1 MNYSMVKRLIFKD
14 WYLQRWSIIAA
25 IAGGAITLAIIVTGG
40 KAGFLLGVIGLV
52 TVLIAV
58 GAQVAMATTVLERK
72 EQTLPFVMSLPV
84 SYREYTAAKIFAI
97 LSIFLLPWLTL
108 VLGSLAI
115 LTLFPESPRGLVPFV
130 AIMATEI
137 LVSTCL
143 VIAVAVTSE
152 SQGWTIGAIMVG
164 NLALNA
170 IGYYVAHIPSIARGM
185 DGHTVQWSSAA
196 SVLLL
201 GEFAMA
207 VLLLGLTFL
216 FQARRTDFL

>member
-1 MNYSMVKRLIFKD
+1 MNYSMVKRLILKD
-14 WYLQRWSIIAA
+14 WYLQRWSIVAA
-25 IAGGAITLAIIVTGG
+25 IAGGAITLAVIVTGG

-84 SYREYTAAKIFAI
+84 SYREYTAAKILAI

-108 VLGSLAI
+108 VFGSLVI
-115 LTLFPESPRGLVPFV
+115 LTISPESPGGLIPYA

-143 VIAVAVTSE
+143 VVAVAVTSE

-164 NLALNA
+164 NLALNVA
-170 IGYYVAHIPSIARGM
+170 GYYVAHIPSIARGM
-185 DGHTVQWSSAA
+185 YGHTVLWSPAA

-201 GEFAMA
+201 AEFGMA
-207 VLLLGLTFL
+207 VLLLGLTFF

>member
-1 MNYSMVKRLIFKD
+1 MNYPMVKRLILKD
-14 WYLQRWSIIAA
+14 WYLQRWA
-25 IAGGAITLAIIVTGG
+25 IAGSIVGGVVTLGVIVTGG
-40 KAGFLLGVIGLV
+40 KAGFLFGVIGLV

-84 SYREYTAAKIFAI
+84 SCREYTAAKILAI

-108 VLGSLAI
+108 VLGSFAI
-115 LTLFPESPRGLVPFV
+115 LTISPESPRGLIPFV

-143 VIAVAVTSE
+143 VVAVAVTSE

-164 NLALNA
+164 NLTLNVV
-170 IGYYVAHIPSIARGM
+170 GYYVAHIPSIARGM
-185 DGHTVQWSSAA
+185 FGHTVQWSSAA

-201 GEFAMA
+201 AEFAMA
-207 VLLLGLTFL
+207 VLLLGLTFF